1 MTIIDRTSCPADCS
15 LIKPRAVSLRGALPK
30 SMSLCAIS
38 LALALGACAQ
48 NPAPQPV
55 AANSPQARNAQARTA
70 QVRTTQVKTD
80 QVKTAS
86 LPAPPVHRHLARRDP
101 SVQIRNVDAALLAP
115 QPAPNCEYKKSD
127 IKTVDADE
135 WARLKSEYELQCY
148 RETEAAARTRLGLL
162 QSSVRRLQ
170 N

>member
-15 LIKPRAVSLRGALPK
+15 QIKQHIVSFRGALSKLPI
-30 SMSLCAIS
+30 AIS
-38 LALALGACAQ
+38 FALALGACAQ
-48 NPAPQPV
+48 NPAPHS
-55 AANSPQARNAQARTA
+55 ASANAPQAKAA
-70 QVRTTQVKTD
+70 QVRTTTL
-80 QVKTAS
+80 S
-86 LPAPPVHRHLARRDP
+86 APPARLRMARHEPSARIRKLDP
-101 SVQIRNVDAALLAP
+101 ALLAP

-127 IKTVDADE
+127 IKIVDAEE
-135 WARLKSEYELQCY
+135 WTRLKSEYELQCY